1 MVSRPNPKINIGM
14 VDLSCAFT
22 LCDTSKPDSPIV
34 YCSEAFE
41 ALTGYKSDEILGKNC
56 RFLQSPRGVDRGPN
70 VPLPDRSLSEGED
83 GEERSKRRRI
93 SPQTEDLGQL
103 TPVSQTETSAEVQS
117 EKTTKRKRDSRDMRD
132 MRDSQHEK
140 DKQTLLRLKAL
151 IARREE
157 AQVEVRNYKKGGI
170 PFTNILTTIPVSAA
184 SPSERPRYI
193 LGLQVDRSM
202 CFL

>member
-1 MVSRPNPKINIGM
+1 M

-56 RFLQSPRGVDRGPN
+56 RFLQSPHGLDRGPN
-70 VPLPDRSLSEGED
+70 VPLSDRSSSEGED
-83 GEERSKRRRI
+83 EDGGDRGKRRRI
-93 SPQTEDLGQL
+93 SPQTEDLGQH
-103 TPVSQTETSAEVQS
+103 TPVSQTETSAKIQS
-117 EKTTKRKRDSRDMRD
+117 EKATKRKRDSRDMRD

-140 DKQTLLRLKAL
+140 DRQTLLRLKAL